1 LGWIEAYAYW
11 TASGLLILIGT
22 KMIYESIQE
31 GIEKD
36 ILAITNKIMLILAI
50 ATSIDAMAV
59 GFSLT
64 LLDVNPYVSCFII
77 GIITFIFS
85 VAGVFIGRHSGTWLR
100 NKAEIFGGI
109 ILILLGIK
117 MLIF

>member
-1 LGWIEAYAYW
+1 
-11 TASGLLILIGT
+11 
-22 KMIYESIQE
+22 MIYESIQE